1 MVVVSLLFDL
11 GRFPSVCIQCTNLEN
26 QLGCAVFVSKA
37 DVTVPYEPFPIS
49 FRSEYL
55 YSWSKDMYMI
65 MDISE
70 MFQGHKGSTLAL
82 IVKSVDNLMQAHK
95 CFTSC

>member
-1 MVVVSLLFDL
+1 MALNLGAPRLRNGYTLVHGVFGTENIDCDGPIMAVVSLLFDL
-11 GRFPSVCIQCTNLEN
+11 GRFPSACIQCTNLVN

-55 YSWSKDMYMI
+55 V
-65 MDISE
+65 
-70 MFQGHKGSTLAL
+70 L
-82 IVKSVDNLMQAHK
+82 IVKLSRPN
-95 CFTSC
+95 